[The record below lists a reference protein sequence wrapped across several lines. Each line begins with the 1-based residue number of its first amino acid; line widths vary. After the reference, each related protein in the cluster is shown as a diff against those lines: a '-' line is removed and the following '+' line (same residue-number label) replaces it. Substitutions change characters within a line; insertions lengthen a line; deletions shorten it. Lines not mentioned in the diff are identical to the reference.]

1 MSVTVSIVVP
11 VYNAENTIRR
21 CVDSILNQEYTD
33 FELILADDGSKDGS
47 GAILDEYAA
56 ADSRVIVLHK
66 ENTGVSDT
74 RNQAIARASGTYIQ
88 FLDSDDWITP
98 DATRLLVRAAEE
110 HQCDLVISDFYRVV
124 GSRVS
129 HKGDIEEDEV
139 LTREEFA
146 THMMEN
152 PADFYYG
159 VLWNKLYRR
168 EIIEKYHLQMDA
180 EISWCEDFMFNL
192 EYIRHAERF
201 FALQVPIYYYVKTK
215 GSLANQNLTIANT
228 IQMKLTVFEYYNS
241 FYKTVLDEDEYEKN
255 RLKVYKFLIDAAQ
268 DGAVPPVMLPG
279 AKRLGDERTTVSQEV
294 LQSNG
299 LLQNVFRDRMLLQY
313 YLEPVA
319 LKYDISVPEARLL
332 LYIGQAEDMGTRRE
346 LAELTNLSKTSL
358 TLTLKKLVSRE
369 LIEMKEVKD
378 PETKEK
384 QMTLTFLPAAEPLLT
399 DLVQAEQDC
408 ERVRTAGF
416 TPSEL
421 EEYQRLTEKIKF
433 NIQNVLQA

>member
-11 VYNAENTIRR
+11 VYNAEKTIRR
-21 CVDSILNQEYTD
+21 CVDSILNQEYAD
-33 FELILADDGSKDGS
+33 FELILADDGSRDSS

-56 ADSRVIVLHK
+56 ADSRVRVLHK

-74 RNQAIARASGTYIQ
+74 RNQAIAQASGIYIQ

-110 HQCDLVISDFYRVV
+110 HRCDLVISDFYRVV

-139 LTREEFA
+139 LTREEYA

-228 IQMKLTVFEYYNS
+228 IRMKLTVFEYYNS

-268 DGAVPPVMLPG
+268 DGAVPPVILPG
-279 AKRLGDERTTVSQEV
+279 AKRLGDERTTVSTEV
-294 LQSNG
+294 LESNG
-299 LLQNVFRDRMLLQY
+299 LLQNAFRDRMLLQY

-319 LKYDISVPEARLL
+319 LKHDISVPEARLL
-332 LYIGQAEDMGTRRE
+332 LYIGQAEDVGTRRE

-369 LIEMKEVKD
+369 LIELTEVKD

-384 QMTLTFLPAAEPLLT
+384 RLMLTFLPEADSLLA
-399 DLVQAEQDC
+399 DLARAEQDC
-408 ERVRTAGF
+408 EQARTAGF
-416 TPSEL
+416 TAEEL
-421 EEYQRLTEKIKF
+421 KEYHRLMEKIKS